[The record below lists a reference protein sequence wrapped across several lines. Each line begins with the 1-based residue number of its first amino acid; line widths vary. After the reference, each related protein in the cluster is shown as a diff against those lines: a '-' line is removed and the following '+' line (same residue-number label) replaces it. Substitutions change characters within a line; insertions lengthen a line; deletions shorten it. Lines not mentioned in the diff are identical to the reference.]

1 MLASSWCYAGG
12 LQLLSMCGEDKKI
25 KTLCMPFK
33 IRESGYGNTD
43 PLSPCVVQGDG
54 RVVCKEKLLL
64 SAGTVLF

>member
-1 MLASSWCYAGG
+1 MQEGCSFCP
-12 LQLLSMCGEDKKI
+12 CVERIKKI

>member
-1 MLASSWCYAGG
+1 
-12 LQLLSMCGEDKKI
+12 MCGEDKKI

-54 RVVCKEKLLL
+54 RVVRKEKLLL